1 MTVAIKAGDIEAA
14 AEFTDG
20 DVAAARLLRDNLA
33 RPAEQVDDRVLREDI
48 RSVLAGRKGFRAL
61 ADTPALTAVVREG
74 VRELEEAWDRMTPE
88 QRDAE
93 VPAGRERGARTRPG

>member
-1 MTVAIKAGDIEAA
+1 MSGSGRDSLL
-14 AEFTDG
+14 EFTDG

-33 RPAEQVDDRVLREDI
+33 RLAEQVDDRVLREDI
-48 RSVLAGRKGFRAL
+48 RSVLAGRMSFRAL

-74 VRELEEAWDRMTPE
+74 VREFEEAWDRMTPE

-93 VPAGRERGARTRPG
+93 VRAGREREARTRPE